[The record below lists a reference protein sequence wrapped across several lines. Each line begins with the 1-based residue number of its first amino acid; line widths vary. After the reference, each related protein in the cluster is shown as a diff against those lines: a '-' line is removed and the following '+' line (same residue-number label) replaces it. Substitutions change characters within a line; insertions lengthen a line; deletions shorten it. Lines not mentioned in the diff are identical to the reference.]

1 MNNAETKAWLDSEW
15 RRITDSDTTIPDP
28 EVDAFVNSSTV
39 AIRYAFVTQLLGKV
53 TDGSRSLL
61 YLQSGTNRQGAWNAR
76 SFASA
81 VVAPW
86 VADNHDVLGTS
97 ADPYVSKPLRR
108 PRLVRDMPD
117 VRNKSEWR
125 NMVVFFES
133 LESEGPDAV
142 RTVFER
148 CLKSIARR
156 LARQQFRYQIPKRV
170 SMTDLASIMDTF
182 LADASQ
188 GLRPMAVTT
197 ALIRTLGR
205 AFSLFSE
212 VVSQGLNESDRASGM
227 PGDIMCYDRSGVLS
241 LVVEVKG
248 RDLTIADVRD
258 SIRKARKEGSRLS
271 SLLFAAPGI
280 KRSESGEL
288 ESAIQRAWASGLNI
302 YYIDVKA
309 LADAAFP
316 LLAEDWRT
324 EFMRETGNELDKCGD
339 HRHRKA
345 WHDLLSGLSESR

>member
-1 MNNAETKAWLDSEW
+1 MNNAETRAWLDNEW
-15 RRITDSDTTIPDP
+15 RRIGEGDTTFPDP
-28 EVDAFVNSSTV
+28 EIDAFVNSSTI

-53 TDGSRSLL
+53 TDESRSLL
-61 YLQSGTNRQGAWNAR
+61 YLQSGANRPGAWNAR
-76 SFASA
+76 GFASA

-86 VADNHDVLGTS
+86 VADNHNVLGTS

-133 LESEGPDAV
+133 LEIEGPDSV
-142 RTVFER
+142 RSAFER
-148 CLKSIARR
+148 CLKSVARR
-156 LARQQFRYQIPKRV
+156 LARQRFKYQIPKRIG
-170 SMTDLASIMDTF
+170 MADLAIVMDTF

-188 GLRPMAVTT
+188 GLRPMAVTA
-197 ALIRTLGR
+197 ALMRTLGQ
-205 AFSLFSE
+205 AFSLFSN

-227 PGDIMCYDRSGVLS
+227 PGDIMCYDRDGDLS

-258 SIRKARKEGSRLS
+258 SIRKVREEGGRLS
-271 SLLFAAPGI
+271 SLLFAVPGI

-288 ESAIQRAWASGLNI
+288 ESAVKRAWASGLNI

-309 LADAAFP
+309 LANAAFL

-324 EFMRETGNELDKCGD
+324 EFMRETGKELDERGD
-339 HRHRKA
+339 LKHRKA
-345 WHDLLSGLSESR
+345 WHDLLSELAENR